1 MGRKPDAFRHAGG
14 LPGRIGKFTMEAG
27 LPAQLQHTAFLFI
40 PMTSPPSDS
49 CDSLVIAALIENL
62 QYDASRDGSSH
73 LEAFDALAAMGSKAV
88 PALIGALEQDER
100 SVREAVVSVL
110 GVIGPEAKEAVPALI
125 AALKDMALRQVAI
138 HALRAIGPAAKDA
151 VPILID
157 ALEQDEC
164 TEDLNE
170 DEWSLREAAALVLAA
185 IGPAAQEAVPAL
197 IAAIRERR
205 SFRLWQVAVWALREI
220 GPAAKDAIPE
230 LILSLRHFDYNYR
243 CKDDVSQALGAIGK
257 DAVPALVAN
266 LNDDR
271 WDARFPLRAI
281 GKEAVPYLLD
291 ILRHDRASAEMRG
304 HVADT
309 LEMIGKN
316 AVPDLMAAWKDET
329 GIIHYEAARIL
340 MRIDPDLIAGT
351 SLKNEPAREDD
362 ERLLRWFDEFNLK
375 DYQTDLQV
383 FWCVGY
389 VDREAL
395 QSAGTALGLKR
406 LSQRLSEIDPH
417 FKRKRLPRSI
427 GYLRETCFESIYGLF
442 DKEPFRS
449 EAWSP
454 EERTLEIR
462 PGVKYKERDESR
474 WTPKAWKAWQYVD
487 RFLRMRK
494 LLPTIISENSD

>member
-1 MGRKPDAFRHAGG
+1 M
-14 LPGRIGKFTMEAG
+14 PGTIGQFTMKAWSTG
-27 LPAQLQHTAFLFI
+27 ATATSGFPILHS
-40 PMTSPPSDS
+40 MTPPSGDFS
-49 CDSLVIAALIENL
+49 DTATIAALIEKL
-62 QYDASRDGSSH
+62 RDGDSSGM
-73 LEAFDALAAMGSKAV
+73 EEVAEALAAIGPIAV
-88 PALIGALEQDER
+88 PALIDALGQDEWPLR
-100 SVREAVVSVL
+100 RGAAVAL
-110 GVIGPEAKEAVPALI
+110 WKMGPAAKDAVPALRDALGSTDWAI
-125 AALKDMALRQVAI
+125 QEMAACALGE
-138 HALRAIGPAAKDA
+138 IGPAAKDA
-151 VPILID
+151 VPALIK
-157 ALEQDEC
+157 AIRRG
-164 TEDLNE
+164 
-170 DEWSLREAAALVLAA
+170 REAVRYWAGQALRGIGTEAMPALMATFGDWTCDAEVIDAALVAM
-185 IGPAAQEAVPAL
+185 GSHAVT
-197 IAAIRERR
+197 
-205 SFRLWQVAVWALREI
+205 
-220 GPAAKDAIPE
+220 D
-230 LILSLRHFDYNYR
+230 
-243 CKDDVSQALGAIGK
+243 
-257 DAVPALVAN
+257 
-266 LNDDR
+266 
-271 WDARFPLRAI
+271 
-281 GKEAVPYLLD
+281 LLD
-291 ILRHDRASAEMRG
+291 ILRRDDPDPEPRRRAAKM
-304 HVADT
+304 
-309 LEMIGKN
+309 LERIGSE
-316 AVPDLMAAWKDET
+316 AVPGLVAVWKDET
-329 GIIHYEAARIL
+329 DVIRNEAAKIL
-340 MRIDPDLIAGT
+340 VQINPDLIVGIP
-351 SLKNEPAREDD
+351 LKNEPPGEDD

>member
-1 MGRKPDAFRHAGG
+1 
-14 LPGRIGKFTMEAG
+14 MEAG
-27 LPAQLQHTAFLFI
+27 LPAQLQTYTALLFI

-49 CDSLVIAALIENL
+49 GDSAVIAALIEKL

-88 PALIGALEQDER
+88 PALIDALGQDEW
-100 SVREAVVSVL
+100 SLREPAGLVL
-110 GVIGPEAKEAVPALI
+110 GAIGPEAKEAVPALI
-125 AALKDMALRQVAI
+125 AALRDTKLRQVAV

-151 VPILID
+151 VPTLID
-157 ALEQDEC
+157 TLKQDEY
-164 TEDLNE
+164 TEVLNE
-170 DEWSLREAAALVLAA
+170 DEWSLREAAVLVLAA
-185 IGPAAQEAVPAL
+185 IGPAANEAVPAL
-197 IAAIRERR
+197 IAALRERR
-205 SFRLWQVAVWALREI
+205 SLRLWQVAVWALREI

-230 LILSLRHFDYNYR
+230 LILSLQRFGYR
-243 CKDDVSQALGAIGK
+243 CTDDVSHALTAIGK
-257 DAVPALVAN
+257 DAVPALIEN

-271 WDARFPLRAI
+271 WDTRFPLRAI

-304 HVADT
+304 HVAET
-309 LEMIGKN
+309 LEMIGKD

-351 SLKNEPAREDD
+351 SLTNEPAREDD